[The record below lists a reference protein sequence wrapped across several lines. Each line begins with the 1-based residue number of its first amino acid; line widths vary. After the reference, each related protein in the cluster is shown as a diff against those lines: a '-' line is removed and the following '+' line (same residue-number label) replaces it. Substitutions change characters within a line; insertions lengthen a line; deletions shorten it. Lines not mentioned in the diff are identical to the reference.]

1 MSKNYNENIE
11 NLTNTNREGRK
22 NYKENMKKLSPREKE
37 VYELM
42 ISGKTNREICADLCI
57 CRGTLEKYI
66 TKIYRKKGV
75 KNRLELVFKP
85 ISKKGEL

>member
-11 NLTNTNREGRK
+11 NFPKTDKEGKNTYNG
-22 NYKENMKKLSPREKE
+22 NMAKLSPREKE